1 MLKGVV
7 AIPLMHQAVIPA
19 NASPNR
25 VSLDPQKNP
34 PPWRRADQ
42 HPIFFGSGVVVHREL
57 VENRALRL
65 VITWFIAF
73 ALQRICLIG
82 PQFSPRFVDSPKKA
96 TVVVA
101 IAVWST

>member
-1 MLKGVV
+1 VV

-42 HPIFFGSGVVVHREL
+42 HPIFGPGVVVNREL
-57 VENRALRL
+57 VGMRCLCLQYLDLLTLRNAE
-65 VITWFIAF
+65 V
-73 ALQRICLIG
+73 
-82 PQFSPRFVDSPKKA
+82 S
-96 TVVVA
+96 
-101 IAVWST
+101 